1 MSTAPEY
8 LSLLNP
14 KQLEAVE
21 SIQGPNLVLAG
32 AGTGKTRVLT
42 TRVAYILDQNVAQP
56 SQILCVTFT
65 NKAAR
70 EMAERV
76 QKLIPNRFDRMPWM
90 GTFHSLGAKIIRNH
104 AEAIGLKSSFTIL
117 DKDDQVALIKQILK
131 SEGLDQSQISPKY
144 VQSKIDNWKNKALN
158 PTDINAQHL
167 DSFIDDKV
175 ANIYKIY
182 QSRLFNINCLDFGD
196 LLLQCINLFKIED
209 ILKRYSNNF
218 KFILVDEYQD
228 TNTAQYIWLK
238 LLSSYHHNI
247 CCVGDDD
254 QSIYSWRGAQADNM
268 LKFEKENKNTKTI
281 KLEQNYRSTNNILKS
296 ASSLISYNELRLGK
310 ELYSEQ
316 GDGNKINIHL
326 TNSSGDEASLIAKEI
341 LKYSQTQPNFDEMA
355 VLVRATFQTRE
366 IEESLIKYSVP
377 YRIVGGIRFYERAEI
392 KDSISYLRLVYEKQ
406 DDVAFERA
414 LMIPKR
420 GIGDKSFGK
429 IISLAKDK
437 SLSLYQASQL
447 LAGSDEIP
455 KKASASLLSF
465 IDLIDRCT
473 AMTAS
478 KKFNDILKIL
488 LDESGYMEMLKNDK
502 NINAL
507 SKIENIKEL
516 IVAMDD
522 YASIEEFLEH
532 IALVSA
538 VDETQ
543 NDSKVSLMTLHAAK
557 GLEYE
562 FVFLP
567 GWEEGLFPHQK
578 TIDESG
584 NKGIE
589 EERRLAYVGI
599 TRAKKNLNISTSL
612 TRRFQNNWM
621 PSLQSRFIDEL
632 DDNLIKNVSHIS
644 EHTNPFNNNNFD
656 EYNQDS
662 DFLPKKPKYIGSNV
676 NNESSF
682 KTVMD
687 IEAEENVRDINDDI
701 MLKIGQK
708 VEHEKFGFGIIKH
721 VDGPKVHVDFENHG
735 VKKLISDFL
744 SPC

>member
-158 PTDINAQHL
+158 PNDINAQHL

>member
-158 PTDINAQHL
+158 PNDINAQHL

-662 DFLPKKPKYIGSNV
+662 DFLPKKHKYIGSNV

>member
-1 MSTAPEY
+1 MSTAQEY

-158 PTDINAQHL
+158 PNDINAQHL

-316 GDGNKINIHL
+316 GDGSKINIHL

-473 AMTAS
+473 ALTAS

-662 DFLPKKPKYIGSNV
+662 DFLPKKPKYIGSNL

>member
-158 PTDINAQHL
+158 PNDINAQHL

-238 LLSSYHHNI
+238 LLSSFHHNI

-644 EHTNPFNNNNFD
+644 EHTNPLNNNNFD

-662 DFLPKKPKYIGSNV
+662 DFLPKKPKFIGSNV
-676 NNESSF
+676 NNESNF